1 MRKTLTLLGVFIL
14 TTTLA
19 IAQGFGGGQEFGGGK
34 KYDPVQWSGE
44 VEKVSDT
51 EYILHYDAK
60 IQKKWHVYSQ
70 FTPEDGPIPLHFE
83 FLPESNATYVLDGKA
98 EESPTIREYSDIF
111 EVDEVFWKDTA
122 RLSQKIKRTDASTS
136 MIKSIVKHQS
146 CIENGV
152 CINQEFYVVHDLEKQ
167 KAVTFTNYKAF
178 EAYGA
183 AAKDDI
189 SISNTSNFGG
199 GQKYDPVKWS
209 GSVEKTS
216 DETYLLNFDA
226 IVENGWYIYAQS
238 TPAGLPLKLEF
249 EEEGNGLTL
258 IGKAI
263 ESETKTSYDDIFE
276 EDVIKYVGNTPRL
289 SQKVTTKSNEVASV
303 ISYQVCKEV
312 CIQQTFYIIHDLQQ
326 KGAKVFSNYKAFEAY
341 QDTIKTDKS
350 EVDASDEEDSED
362 NKGLWSIFLIAFISG
377 FAVLLT
383 PCVFPMIPMTVSF
396 FTKQSKDRA
405 SGIKNAIIYGISI
418 IVIYTVLGTVI
429 SILFGSNFMYELS
442 TGPIFNFV
450 FFVIILVFAISFLGA
465 FEIMLPNSLVN
476 KVDNQANRGGY
487 IGIFFMAL
495 ALAIVSFSCTF
506 PIAGTAL
513 VDAATKGGIAPIISM
528 LGFSLAIALPFT
540 LFAIFPG
547 WLNSLPKSGGW
558 LNSVKVFLGFLE
570 LAFAFKFLS
579 NVDLVLEW
587 HFLSREVFIAIW
599 IAIFGALALYLFG
612 KLKLPHDSDLKHISV
627 GRLLL
632 GLTTLAFTIYL
643 IPGLWGAP
651 LQLISGFPPPQHSH
665 SESPFGVGYTNSTV
679 STSEGSLLPE
689 GASYGPHKIISFK
702 DYETGLAYAKKVNKT
717 AMIDFT
723 GVTCQNC
730 RKMEE
735 RVWVDPTI
743 LNILNQDIVLISLYA
758 DDSKKL
764 PKAEQY
770 VSDITGNRIQT
781 YGQKWLEFQ
790 QTTYGTNAQ
799 PYYVLVDHDGS
810 SLNKP
815 VAYTPNIAEYEA
827 WLKDGITRFN
837 NN

>member
-19 IAQGFGGGQEFGGGK
+19 FAQGFGGEQGFGSGK
-34 KYDPVQWSGE
+34 AYDPVKWSGE
-44 VEKVSDT
+44 VEKISDT

-60 IQKKWHVYSQ
+60 IQNKWHIYSQ
-70 FTPEDGPIPLHFE
+70 FTPEDGPIPMRFK
-83 FLPESNATYVLDGKA
+83 FLPENGTTYELDGKA
-98 EESPTIREYSDIF
+98 EESATIREYSDIF
-111 EVDEVFWKDTA
+111 GVDEVFWKDTA
-122 RLSQKIKRTDASTS
+122 RISQKIILKDNTIKL
-136 MIKSIVKHQS
+136 IKSEVKYQS
-146 CIENGV
+146 CIEDGV
-152 CINQEFYVVHDLEKQ
+152 CINQEFYFVHDLSQ
-167 KAVTFTNYKAF
+167 
-178 EAYGA
+178 
-183 AAKDDI
+183 
-189 SISNTSNFGG
+189 
-199 GQKYDPVKWS
+199 
-209 GSVEKTS
+209 EKT
-216 DETYLLNFDA
+216 
-226 IVENGWYIYAQS
+226 
-238 TPAGLPLKLEF
+238 
-249 EEEGNGLTL
+249 
-258 IGKAI
+258 
-263 ESETKTSYDDIFE
+263 
-276 EDVIKYVGNTPRL
+276 
-289 SQKVTTKSNEVASV
+289 
-303 ISYQVCKEV
+303 IS
-312 CIQQTFYIIHDLQQ
+312 
-326 KGAKVFSNYKAFEAY
+326 FSNYKAFEDYTAVVNTTEK
-341 QDTIKTDKS
+341 DTI
-350 EVDASDEEDSED
+350 DEEDSED
-362 NKGLWSIFLIAFISG
+362 DKGLLSIFLIAFISG

-405 SGIKNAIIYGISI
+405 SGIKNAVIYGISI

-442 TGPIFNFV
+442 TGPIFNFI

-476 KVDNQANRGGY
+476 KVDSQANRGGY
-487 IGIFFMAL
+487 VGIFFMAL

-579 NVDLVLEW
+579 NVDLVLDW

-599 IAIFGALALYLFG
+599 IAIFGSLALYLFG
-612 KLKLPHDSDLKHISV
+612 KIKLPHDSDLKHISV

-632 GLTTLAFTIYL
+632 GLTTLAFTISL

-665 SESPFGVGYTNSTV
+665 SESPFGVGYTNSTT
-679 STSEGSLLPE
+679 STTNGDLLPE

-735 RVWVDPTI
+735 RVWVEPTI
-743 LNILNQDIVLISLYA
+743 LNMLNQDIVLISLYA
-758 DDSKKL
+758 DDPKDL
-764 PKAEQY
+764 PKSEQY
-770 VSDITGNRIQT
+770 VSDVTGNRVKT

-790 QTTYGTNAQ
+790 QVTYGTNAQ
-799 PYYVLVDHDGS
+799 PYYVLIDHDGS

-815 VAYTPNIAEYEA
+815 VAYTPDIEEYEA
-827 WLKDGITRFN
+827 WLKEGITRFN